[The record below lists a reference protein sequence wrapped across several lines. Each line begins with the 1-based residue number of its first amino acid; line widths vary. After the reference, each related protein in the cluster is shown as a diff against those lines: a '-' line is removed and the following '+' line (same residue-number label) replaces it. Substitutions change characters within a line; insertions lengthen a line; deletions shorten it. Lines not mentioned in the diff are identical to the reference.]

1 MNKTSK
7 LGIALLIGMLVALPL
22 TGTPVADTLAWAR
35 TCSPWAL
42 LTNSQ
47 TALSSAISDMKSK
60 YCLSLAGVGFEP
72 TIIGL

>member
-1 MNKTSK
+1 MNRISK

-22 TGTPVADTLAWAR
+22 AGTPVSDTLAWAR
-35 TCSPWAL
+35 TCTPWAL

-47 TALSSAISDMKSK
+47 TALCSAIADMKSK
-60 YCLSLAGVGFEP
+60 YCLSLPGVGFEP